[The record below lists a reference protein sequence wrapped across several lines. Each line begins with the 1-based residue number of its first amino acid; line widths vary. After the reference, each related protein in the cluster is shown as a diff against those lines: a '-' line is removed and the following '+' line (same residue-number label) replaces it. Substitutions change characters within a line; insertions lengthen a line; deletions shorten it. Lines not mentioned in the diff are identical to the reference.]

1 MKVWQKLLNI
11 SKHEFNKIKIQKVEN
26 NGSKYDKYQKLFVS
40 LHRRY
45 KTEEVMMT
53 KEEAMRRFKAARQ
66 TKMNAVAALEEK
78 MKQAYEER
86 TGMKANYVVT
96 L

>member
-1 MKVWQKLLNI
+1 MIKESPDLPSDLPSNIQKL
-11 SKHEFNKIKIQKVEN
+11 EN